1 MYLHLLNLN
10 RLIHRKIIFL
20 NTVLF
25 VAPKNPYVY
34 IYLFYLV
41 EIPREKLYYGRSLI
55 LREYLIPRSI
65 RFPANRENMKS
76 QMPNIYQSFM

>member
-25 VAPKNPYVY
+25 VAPKN
-34 IYLFYLV
+34 
-41 EIPREKLYYGRSLI
+41 PREKLYYGRSLI